1 MRFESGV
8 PVLNRNA
15 SQKGTDIMMTG
26 RSCLTAAA
34 MILIV
39 HLAATPASA
48 QPQTPT
54 PPASA
59 AASSGSP
66 ASIDTV
72 RTLPCQRFK
81 QIADGGW
88 IMTGAAQTTG
98 ITVENA
104 LFPKGSAEAAI
115 LSHRC
120 LP

>member
-1 MRFESGV
+1 MV
-8 PVLNRNA
+8 V
-15 SQKGTDIMMTG
+15 TD
-26 RSCLTAAA
+26 RSSLIATAAA
-34 MILIV
+34 LLLIV
-39 HLAATPASA
+39 PAAAKPAFA
-48 QPQTPT
+48 QAQTPT

-59 AASSGSP
+59 TTSTGSP

-98 ITVENA
+98 ITVDNA